1 MARSFAIPTS
11 VLKNEVPLLPKDI
24 YTGVM
29 EGCAIQGKEK
39 CYLSIRE
46 EEKWDKDAKENVKT
60 GRVVIG
66 GFFMIGV
73 RLTDPNAIKI
83 LGRDEPKF
91 YRMVN
96 LNIDYETLTLAPDK
110 NVLLKNFM
118 DTLGLTELGLENQVD
133 WEYDN
138 DVAIPTLLEGNEK
151 AIDMVNSLHYHVALL
166 DLICNSA
173 NGIPV
178 NVSIVVNTDRKTGT
192 KSNAID
198 NGQIGNPFIGILPV

>member
-1 MARSFAIPTS
+1 MSRNFAIPAS
-11 VLKNEVPLLPKDI
+11 VLKNEIPLLPKDI

-39 CYLSIRE
+39 CYLSIKE
-46 EEKWDKDAKENVKT
+46 EELWDKALKQYVKT
-60 GRVVIG
+60 GRIVVA
-66 GFFMIGV
+66 GFFLMGV
-73 RLTDPNAIKI
+73 RLTDTKAIKI

-91 YRMVN
+91 HRMVN
-96 LNIDYETLTLAPDK
+96 LNIDYETLTLSPDK
-110 NVLLKNFM
+110 NVLLRKFM
-118 DTLGLTELGLENQVD
+118 DTLGLTELELENQVD

-138 DVAIPTLLEGNEK
+138 DVEIPVLLRDNEK

-178 NVSIVVNTDRKTGT
+178 NVSIIVNTDKKTGT
-192 KSNAID
+192 KSNSID
-198 NGQIGNPFIGILPV
+198 SGQIDTPFIGILPV